1 MDLCVHKQIELA
13 VIIGVLLGV
22 VLLLFIFRE
31 VFSWFTKTQSI
42 LDRLDSIKNGL
53 ENNGLITNSDIN
65 RI

>member
-1 MDLCVHKQIELA
+1 MDLCVHKQTELA